1 MNFSETSAE
10 TPLLLDLVNSRLVLG
25 DGVYDEL
32 ADETEAGAW
41 LRARGGAGS
50 SAEIAGARRARDIL
64 VPFLRSEAP
73 ESTLD
78 PWLIRMHKSAA
89 LIDGRLAWW
98 LDVPDDIAVGA
109 RAIEEWSAL
118 QTPTGSRIRPCANPE
133 CQHFL
138 VDNSKANTRKWHSME
153 SCGNRMKSRR
163 HYARTRDLSA

>member
-1 MNFSETSAE
+1 MNIPETFAA

-41 LRARGGAGS
+41 LRARGGTGS
-50 SAEIAGARRARDIL
+50 SAEIAGARQARDVL

-73 ESTLD
+73 ASALD
-78 PWLIRMHKSAA
+78 PWLTRMHKSATLA
-89 LIDGRLAWW
+89 DGRLAWG
-98 LDVPDDIAVGA
+98 LDVPEDIAVGA